1 MMEAKSRV
9 ESVFDLIWGVGI
21 RLVLLFGIG
30 YFVYRV
36 RAVIVAVLLAAVLTY
51 AILPLV
57 DFLCRY
63 HVRGMKRRTQRVV
76 ATILVFIVMIS
87 LSVSFMLAFFGQI
100 GVEVT
105 GLKSN
110 FGSYVA
116 QLDEMMSGIRAWY
129 GTLSPDLQK
138 LLSTDNL
145 GKLQERVIS
154 FCTAAVSKTVDWL
167 GHVVELI
174 LIPVL
179 AFYFTLDSRSL
190 KREFVALAPRRAR
203 REALAILHEIN
214 CVMRSYVI
222 GQIILC
228 VIAGVV
234 VGGVLSMVG
243 MPYVILL
250 SILSGVTRAV
260 PIIGPIIAGV
270 VIVLLATIKSPMLGL
285 YMLIFFSILHFV
297 ESKFIMPKL
306 IGHRMELHPALV
318 IIVLLIGA
326 EFFGVLGMFL
336 AAPVAAIIR
345 TLIRYYIIKP
355 KELRV
360 WGLTNPSPAAVDAP
374 AIAEPIAGTIES
386 A

>member
-1 MMEAKSRV
+1 MEARSRV
-9 ESVFDLIWGVGI
+9 ENVFDLIWGVGL
-21 RLVLLFGIG
+21 RLVLLVGIG

-36 RAVIVAVLLAAVLTY
+36 RAVIVAVLIAAVLTY

-57 DFLCRY
+57 DLLCTYR
-63 HVRGMKRRTQRVV
+63 VRGMRRRTQRVV
-76 ATILVFIVMIS
+76 ATILVFILLIS
-87 LSVSFMLAFFGQI
+87 LSVSFMLAFFGRI
-100 GVEVT
+100 GIEIT
-105 GLKSN
+105 GLKDN

-116 QLDEMMSGIRAWY
+116 QLDEMMSSVQKWY

-138 LLSTDNL
+138 VLSTDTL
-145 GKLQERVIS
+145 GKLQERVIGFS
-154 FCTAAVSKTVDWL
+154 TSVFKKSVDWL
-167 GHVVELI
+167 GHVVEVV

-203 REALAILHEIN
+203 REVLALLHEIN
-214 CVMRSYVI
+214 CVMRSYII

-228 VIAGVV
+228 VIAGLVV
-234 VGGVLSMVG
+234 AVVLSIVR
-243 MPYVILL
+243 MPYVALL
-250 SILSGVTRAV
+250 SILSGVTRAI
-260 PIIGPIIAGV
+260 PIIGPIFAGI
-270 VIVLLATIKSPMLGL
+270 VIVLLATIQSPMLGL
-285 YMLIFFSILHFV
+285 YMLLFFTLLHFV

-326 EFFGVLGMFL
+326 EFFGLLGMFL

-360 WGLTNPSPAAVDAP
+360 WGLNN
-374 AIAEPIAGTIES
+374 AG
-386 A
+386 

>member
-1 MMEAKSRV
+1 MEAKSRV

-36 RAVIVAVLLAAVLTY
+36 RAVIVAVLLAATLTY
-51 AILPLV
+51 AILPAV
-57 DFLCRY
+57 DFLCKYR
-63 HVRGMKRRTQRVV
+63 VRGMRRKTQRLA
-76 ATILVFIVMIS
+76 ATILVFIVLIS
-87 LSVSFMLAFFGQI
+87 LSASFMLAFFGR
-100 GVEVT
+100 VEIEVASLSSNT
-105 GLKSN
+105 SAYLNQLK
-110 FGSYVA
+110 
-116 QLDEMMSGIRAWY
+116 EMFDGIQGWY
-129 GTLSPDLQK
+129 ETLSPGYQK
-138 LLSTDNL
+138 LLSTDSL
-145 GKLQERVIS
+145 SKQMERVVNWS
-154 FCTAAVSKTVDWL
+154 SVVLKKTVNWL
-167 GHVVELI
+167 GHVVEVL

-203 REALAILHEIN
+203 RETLAILHEIN

-234 VGGVLSMVG
+234 VGVVLSAVG
-243 MPYVILL
+243 MPYVVLL

-260 PIIGPIIAGV
+260 PIIGPIVAGV
-270 VIVLLATIKSPMLGL
+270 VIVLLATIKSPILGL
-285 YMLIFFSILHFV
+285 YMLVFFSALHFI

-306 IGHRMELHPALV
+306 IGHRMQLHPALV
-318 IIVLLIGA
+318 IIVLLVGA
-326 EFFGVLGMFL
+326 EFFGVMGMFL

-345 TLIRYYIIKP
+345 TLIRYYVIKP

-360 WGLTNPSPAAVDAP
+360 WGLTTPSPG
-374 AIAEPIAGTIES
+374 AEVVAGTTETV
-386 A
+386 

>member
-1 MMEAKSRV
+1 MEAKSRV
-9 ESVFDLIWGVGI
+9 ESVFDLIWGVGL

-36 RAVIVAVLLAAVLTY
+36 RAVIVAVLISAVLTY
-51 AILPLV
+51 AILPAV

-63 HVRGMKRRTQRVV
+63 RVRGMKRRTQRVT
-76 ATILVFIVMIS
+76 ATILVFILMIS
-87 LSVSFMLAFFGQI
+87 LSASFMLAVYGRVGI
-100 GVEVT
+100 EVS
-105 GLKSN
+105 GLRANSGAYLN
-110 FGSYVA
+110 QLQEMQGSI
-116 QLDEMMSGIRAWY
+116 QRWY
-129 GTLSPDLQK
+129 NALSPDFQK
-138 LLSTDNL
+138 LFSAKDLNKVQDKIIFWSSQML
-145 GKLQERVIS
+145 K
-154 FCTAAVSKTVDWL
+154 KTVDWL
-167 GHVVELI
+167 SHAVEVI

-190 KREFVALAPRRAR
+190 KREFVALVPRRAR
-203 REALAILHEIN
+203 REALAILHEVN

-228 VIAGVV
+228 VIAAVV
-234 VGGVLSMVG
+234 VGVVLSAVG
-243 MPYVILL
+243 MPYVLLL

-260 PIIGPIIAGV
+260 PIIGPIVAGV
-270 VIVLLATIKSPMLGL
+270 VIVLLALIKSPMLGL
-285 YMLIFFSILHFV
+285 YMLVFFALLHFV

-306 IGHRMELHPALV
+306 IGHRMQLHPALV
-318 IIVLLIGA
+318 IVVLLIGA

-360 WGLTNPSPAAVDAP
+360 WGLTNLSPSDEVAV
-374 AIAEPIAGTIES
+374 GMRES